1 MDLGLE
7 FDRPFL
13 WRSWEPDDAGVRLC
27 DIISFRLYSRG
38 GACAYAFVMAADRL
52 ACWIDFRERHFQLA
66 DASANYRPSLGWK
79 KSTRW
84 NCAAG
89 RSGSNVD
96 NHTNLAEI

>member
-13 WRSWEPDDAGVRLC
+13 WESRGPDDAGISLC
-27 DIISFRLYSRG
+27 DIISFWLHSRG
-38 GACAYAFVMAADRL
+38 GACAYQLVMAADRI
-52 ACWIDFRERHFQLA
+52 ACWIDFWERYFQLV
-66 DASANYRPSLGWK
+66 DASANGCPSLDWK
-79 KSTRW
+79 KSARW

-96 NHTNLAEI
+96 NDANLAEI

>member
-7 FDRPFL
+7 FDRALL
-13 WRSWEPDDAGVRLC
+13 WESRGPDDVGVRLC
-27 DIISFRLYSRG
+27 DIISFRLHPRAGS
-38 GACAYAFVMAADRL
+38 CAYQLVMAPDRI
-52 ACWIDFRERHFQLA
+52 ACWIDFRERYFQLV
-66 DASANYRPSLGWK
+66 DASANGCPPLDWK

-96 NHTNLAEI
+96 NDANLAEI